1 MVENFPNLGE
11 ETDIQVQ
18 ESQRVPNKMNP
29 KITILRHIIIKM
41 AKLKIKRIL
50 KTEKRYLIILK
61 RNPLSW
67 LFIIYFT
74 DQKGVAGYI

>member
-50 KTEKRYLIILK
+50 KTEKRYLIIFK
-61 RNPLSW
+61 RNPLS
-67 LFIIYFT
+67 
-74 DQKGVAGYI
+74 

>member
-61 RNPLSW
+61 RNPLS
-67 LFIIYFT
+67 
-74 DQKGVAGYI
+74 